1 MFLGKPE
8 RGRGFPGEAGAVNT
22 FSFEGPFMKI
32 RTVRAVAA
40 AAAVCAMAAA
50 GSAHAALTTFQSFVG
65 NYGVSTDGWGSLSQQ
80 GVILAE
86 VPAGATVVGAYLYTS
101 THNYGAPFTPGGSLD
116 GTNVTYSTNLG
127 TIPSPACCNLTA
139 YRADVTSI
147 VRPVIDGGAGGIYN
161 FSITETD
168 SRQDGSAL
176 VVVYQLASLATS
188 TVAILDGFS
197 RVEGESTTIN
207 FAQPLDP
214 AASGFFAEMRL
225 GIGFSCCGQA
235 SRVEVNGALLTEN
248 AGNNDDSADASAA
261 DGNLITVG
269 GFNDPFTNGESYAND
284 RERYNLV
291 PFIRADDTSINI
303 RTINASRDDNIFLA
317 VFHVAGEG
325 TIDDGT
331 PVPEPLTGALVGT
344 ALLGLALQRRFAKKS

>member
-1 MFLGKPE
+1 
-8 RGRGFPGEAGAVNT
+8 
-22 FSFEGPFMKI
+22 MKL
-32 RTVRAVAA
+32 RPVRVIAA

-80 GVILAE
+80 GSIQAS
-86 VPAGATVVGAYLYTS
+86 VPAGAPVVAAYLYTS
-101 THNYGAPFTPGGSLD
+101 TFNFGAPFSPGGSLN
-116 GTNVTYSTNLG
+116 GSAVNYAANLG
-127 TIPSPACCNLTA
+127 TIPAPACCNLTA

-147 VRPVIDGGAGGIYN
+147 VKPVIDGGAGGIYN
-161 FSITETD
+161 FGITETD
-168 SRQDGSAL
+168 ARQDGSAL
-176 VVVYQLASLATS
+176 VVVYQDASLAVS
-188 TVAILDGFS
+188 TVGILDGFS
-197 RVEGESTTIN
+197 RVDGESTTIN

-214 AASGFFAEMRL
+214 AAAGFFAEMRL
-225 GIGFSCCGQA
+225 GIGFSCCDQR

-248 AGNNDDSADASAA
+248 AGNNDDATEALGN
-261 DGNLITVG
+261 GNLITVG
-269 GFNDPFTNGESYAND
+269 GFDDPFTNGASYAND

-291 PFIRADDTSINI
+291 PFINDGDTAINI

-331 PVPEPLTGALVGT
+331 VPEPLTGALVGT
-344 ALLGLALQRRFAKKS
+344 ALLGLALQRRYAKKA